1 MAEATSLAQAEIQ
14 RHQCQQAINTEVIDQ
29 AKLTIFILTPASLA
43 RQTFLLLLFQISICF
58 RGLCS
63 KNSLVTVL
71 LGVLLLTKF

>member
-63 KNSLVTVL
+63 KKSLLTVL
-71 LGVLLLTKF
+71 LGVLFLTKF

>member
-1 MAEATSLAQAEIQ
+1 MAEATTLAQAETQ
-14 RHQCQQAINTEVIDQ
+14 SNQFQQAINTEVINQ

-43 RQTFLLLLFQISICF
+43 RQTFLLLFFKISICF

-63 KNSLVTVL
+63 KKSLVTVL